1 MHKPLLMLT
10 RNGQYYNDFGKEL
23 MKVHYRA
30 AGTDE
35 KEIEAFVTDIVL
47 NGNDEKKELREEF
60 FEQNLDYVKKFGQNA
75 AANIFEQISRELDC

>member
-47 NGNDEKKELREEF
+47 NGNDEKK
-60 FEQNLDYVKKFGQNA
+60 
-75 AANIFEQISRELDC
+75 S